1 MAHHRGG
8 VQKHRRRQLLR
19 GLLLPCM
26 TLVAELP
33 QSHALIYIQFHHFCV
48 RSDIAQWLLT
58 FIWPNIHTCDTQEDY
73 LTLGDSVTILQKGL
87 LQQLCR
93 AVATAALFFCW
104 FKHKKHMSDS
114 SGAECPDHNVSMRW
128 RFWVSFCQ
136 AWAMVGPGSWP
147 QEKRMTFQGHTSLYP
162 WLHQQWLKAFKT
174 QE

>member
-19 GLLLPCM
+19 GPLLPCM

-33 QSHALIYIQFHHFCV
+33 QSHALIYIQFHHLCV

-58 FIWPNIHTCDTQEDY
+58 FIWPNIHTCDTQGGLPDTWGLCDY
-73 LTLGDSVTILQKGL
+73 PTKRATSTIMQSSGYS
-87 LQQLCR
+87 C
-93 AVATAALFFCW
+93 TFFCW

-162 WLHQQWLKAFKT
+162 RLHQQWLKAFKT